1 MSEQEKGNPNML
13 DDKVVTLQYTIQQI
27 NALINAM
34 NQPFNTPVMMWANLI
49 NDVHLQVGPQVQK
62 INEELEKQNEPA
74 A

>member
-1 MSEQEKGNPNML
+1 MSEQETANANVL

-34 NQPFNTPVMMWANLI
+34 NQPFATPVMAWANFI

-62 INEELEKQNEPA
+62 INEELNESA

>member
-1 MSEQEKGNPNML
+1 MSEVNVL
-13 DDKVVTLQYTIQQI
+13 DDKVVTLQYTIQHI

-34 NQPFNTPVMMWANLI
+34 NQPFGTPVMAWANFI
-49 NDVHLQVGPQVQK
+49 NDIHMQVGPQVQK

>member
-1 MSEQEKGNPNML
+1 MSEQEKVNML
-13 DDKVVTLQYTIQQI
+13 GDKVVTLQYTLEQI

-34 NQPFNTPVMMWANLI
+34 NQPFATPVMAWANFI

-62 INEELEKQNEPA
+62 INEELNEPA